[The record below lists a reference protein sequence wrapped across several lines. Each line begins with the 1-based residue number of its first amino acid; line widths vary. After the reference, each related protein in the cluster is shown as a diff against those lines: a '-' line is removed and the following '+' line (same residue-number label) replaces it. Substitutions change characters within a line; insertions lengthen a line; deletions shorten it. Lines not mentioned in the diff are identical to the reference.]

1 MIRAYGEKRRCYV
14 IIPREIAKR
23 EQALKMA
30 AVELHEKVDS
40 LEISFAKKDSETET
54 EINFSVELKSGT
66 FWCVSRKG
74 NK

>member
-1 MIRAYGEKRRCYV
+1 MIRAYGEKRKCYV
-14 IIPREIAKR
+14 IIEKTVSK

-30 AVELHEKVDS
+30 AVELHEKVDN
-40 LEISFAKKDSETET
+40 LEISSAKKDSETET

>member
-30 AVELHEKVDS
+30 AVELHEKADN
-40 LEISFAKKDSETET
+40 LEISSAKKDSETET
-54 EINFSVELKSGT
+54 EINFSVELKSGA